1 MTSSDS
7 DVLTNLRQAREFL
20 DAIEP
25 TRPAYQFGIFTY
37 VALRHNEEKVILRA
51 RLELST
57 EAPANLKRTIE
68 TLNFWAGQARFDVHP
83 AAAETCIRCA
93 VHGDWLP
100 PVDGQLM
107 KLLPKAPPAPSQGYD
122 AYHEHKQPSYAHSD
136 QSTDRLVLSGVKR
149 LQLLSARMGQLQR
162 ELQDSGIDSVDE
174 LMRLYELRGSD
185 ETSLEIV
192 ATPVA
197 ALTQGSKLQ
206 GRHVVLGFRLAHG
219 LQRERFNVTIRNA
232 DPSALDIPRLLNGA
246 EVSWITHS
254 GYNEAQWE
262 FDLPRSEVIDCRV
275 VYAGCV
281 QAELRLSDPE
291 SLPNPRRTLVSLV
304 DPQMTALEGLL
315 TRPEKNQGRDFET
328 GIAWLLQMLGFAPIH
343 VSAMSNM
350 TDEPDILVT
359 TPTGEVLIVECTTG
373 VPDDRKLTML
383 ISRVARLREGLQR
396 SNGYAAAN
404 AQVIAILITPLPREE
419 LAGIRAK
426 AEKHGVLILCRP
438 EIAAAIAGTRFE
450 PNPSSVLQYWRGLGL
465 LRLMTGEQPLGE

>member
-25 TRPAYQFGIFTY
+25 MRPAYRCGVFTY
-37 VALRHNEEKVILRA
+37 VALRHNEETAILRA

-57 EAPANLKRTIE
+57 KAPANLKRTIE
-68 TLNFWAGQARFDVHP
+68 TSNFSAGQTRFEVHP
-83 AAAETCIRCA
+83 AAAETCIRRA

-107 KLLPKAPPAPSQGYD
+107 KLLPKAPPALSQGYD
-122 AYHEHKQPSYAHSD
+122 AYHEHKQPSHAHPD
-136 QSTDRLVLSGVKR
+136 QNTDRLVLSGVGR
-149 LQLLSARMGQLQR
+149 LQLLSPRMSQLER
-162 ELQDSGIDSVDE
+162 ELRDRGIDSVDD

-197 ALTQGSKLQ
+197 ALAQGSGLQ

-219 LQRERFNVTIRNA
+219 LPRERFNVTVRNA
-232 DPSALDIPRLLNGA
+232 DPNALDIPRSLNGA

-254 GYNEAQWE
+254 SYDEAQWE

-281 QAELRLSDPE
+281 QGELRLSDRE
-291 SLPNPRRTLVSLV
+291 SLPNPRRTLVGLV
-304 DPQMTALEGLL
+304 DPKMTALEGLL

-359 TPTGEVLIVECTTG
+359 TPTSEVLVVECTTG
-373 VPDDRKLTML
+373 VPDDKKLTML
-383 ISRVARLREGLQR
+383 ISRVARLRESLQR
-396 SNGYAAAN
+396 SSGHAAAN
-404 AQVIAILITPLPREE
+404 AQAIAILVTPLPREE

-438 EIAAAIAGTRFE
+438 EIADAIARTKYE
-450 PNPSSVLQYWRGLGL
+450 PNPSSVLQYWRGLGM
-465 LRLMTGEQPLGE
+465 LRLMTGDQLLGE